1 MTGAPSIVPS
11 GTWKIS
17 FWDTG
22 WLRLF
27 PHLVVPSSEAE
38 DALIWIDAG
47 GCLMVFYG
55 ENLGISGLKHGKLR
69 IASMDT
75 HEENQTTE
83 DVQDHPK
90 RFWDRDTF
98 FAWIYV
104 EA

>member
-1 MTGAPSIVPS
+1 
-11 GTWKIS
+11 
-17 FWDTG
+17 
-22 WLRLF
+22 
-27 PHLVVPSSEAE
+27 
-38 DALIWIDAG
+38 
-47 GCLMVFYG
+47 MVFYG
-55 ENLGISGLKHGKLR
+55 ENLGISSLKHGKLR

-75 HEENQTTE
+75 HEENQTTK